1 MKGKKL
7 DVLGIIVT
15 GISFFIY
22 IAYLILSNTLLSNG
36 MEFRENVIEFIAWD
50 KFVFIIMLNIVIIR
64 TIRKRKNIGKDMK
77 LLFTLISF
85 FTSVIIT
92 FLFVL
97 VPYVFTSRGETLA
110 YKEGNLLLAVS
121 SSALHDS
128 WVNFY
133 EPINSIV
140 MKKLDI
146 EEVRDNSPGNCY
158 YYGKS
163 KFLENHDFDISDESD
178 FIDLKPWSAK
188 EKFGGEV
195 FNYLGDQ
202 TYDFG
207 GIVIKFNKRET
218 WVKEASIE
226 RNIVKYEDVN
236 IIGENIETIKENIS
250 KVKREYDSSAI
261 YKEFLD
267 EKGNINVRIG
277 SKYRIDP
284 EYDYS
289 IHYYDTTLILDDNGI
304 VTSVR
309 YLNNIF
315 EDVD

>member
-7 DVLGIIVT
+7 SVLGVSLI
-15 GISFFIY
+15 ISFLIY
-22 IAYLILSNTLLSNG
+22 IVYLISSNILLNYG
-36 MEFRENVIEFIAWD
+36 IEFREEIKDFIALD
-50 KFVFIIMLNIVIIR
+50 KFIFIAILNMLFIKIIWKEKEVGRVAKTFFTFLSFIIGIVI
-64 TIRKRKNIGKDMK
+64 
-77 LLFTLISF
+77 
-85 FTSVIIT
+85 T
-92 FLFVL
+92 FGLVL
-97 VPYVFTSRGETLA
+97 VPYIFTSRGETLA

-121 SSALHDS
+121 SSSLHDS

-133 EPINSIV
+133 EPINSMV

-146 EEVRDNSPGNCY
+146 EEIRDNSPGNCY

-163 KFLENHDFDISDESD
+163 NFLENTDFDIREESN
-178 FIDLKPWSAK
+178 FEDLKPWSAK
-188 EKFGGEV
+188 EKFSHEV
-195 FNYLGDQ
+195 FNYLGNQ

-207 GIVIKFNKRET
+207 GIVIKFNKKET
-218 WVKEASIE
+218 WVKEAYIE
-226 RNIVKYEDVN
+226 RNIVKYDGVN

-289 IHYYDTTLILDDNGI
+289 IHYYDTILILDDNGI
-304 VTSVR
+304 VTSVK
-309 YLNNIF
+309 YLNRNF
-315 EDVD
+315 EDGD

>member
-7 DVLGIIVT
+7 SVSGVILI
-15 GISFFIY
+15 ISFLIY
-22 IAYLILSNTLLSNG
+22 IVYLVSSNILLNYG
-36 MEFRENVIEFIAWD
+36 MEFRESVENFILLD
-50 KFVFIIMLNIVIIR
+50 KFVFIAFGNIIFIRIIW
-64 TIRKRKNIGKDMK
+64 KEKGIGGFAKT
-77 LLFTLISF
+77 FT
-85 FTSVIIT
+85 T
-92 FLFVL
+92 FLFFIISFVL
-97 VPYVFTSRGETLA
+97 IFGFILIPYVFESRVEALA
-110 YKEGNLLLAVS
+110 YKEGRLVVAAS
-121 SSALHDS
+121 SDGLHNS
-128 WVNFY
+128 RISFY
-133 EPINSIV
+133 EPVNSIV
-140 MKKLDI
+140 MKNSDI
-146 EEVRDNSPGNCY
+146 EDVHHNAPNNCY

-163 KFLENHDFDISDESD
+163 NFLENPDFDIREESD
-178 FIDLKPWSAK
+178 FRDLKPWSAK
-188 EKFGGEV
+188 EKFNHKV
-195 FNYLGDQ
+195 FNYLGNQ

>member
-7 DVLGIIVT
+7 SVSGVILI
-15 GISFFIY
+15 ISFLIY
-22 IAYLILSNTLLSNG
+22 IVYLVSSNILLNYG
-36 MEFRENVIEFIAWD
+36 MEFRESVIEFIAWD
-50 KFVFIIMLNIVIIR
+50 KFVFVIMLNILIIR
-64 TIRKRKNIGKDMK
+64 IIMKRKKIGKEMK
-77 LLFTLISF
+77 LFFTIKSF
-85 FTSVIIT
+85 FISAAIT
-92 FLFVL
+92 FIFVL
-97 VPYVFTSRGETLA
+97 APYILISRGETLA

-121 SSALHDS
+121 SSSLHDS
-128 WVNFY
+128 LISFY
-133 EPINSIV
+133 EPINFMV
-140 MKKLDI
+140 MKKSNIDKVLH
-146 EEVRDNSPGNCY
+146 NSPRNCY
-158 YYGKS
+158 EYREA
-163 KFLENHDFDISDESD
+163 KFLENHDFDIREEYN
-178 FIDLKPWSAK
+178 FEDLKPWSAK

-226 RNIVKYEDVN
+226 RNIVKYEGVN

-250 KVKREYDSSAI
+250 KLKREYDSSAI
-261 YKEFLD
+261 YEEFLD

-289 IHYYDTTLILDDNGI
+289 IHYYDTILILDDNGI
-304 VTSVR
+304 VTSVK
-309 YLNNIF
+309 YLNRNF